1 MHVLG
6 ASSIPNL
13 DVGIVDHA
21 ATVRAV
27 EWGAFEIGSRR
38 ALGNKRWVRRD
49 RMHDERSRRRNK
61 GCMLVVGGWWW
72 RRNEGGMKTA
82 CGKGHRRVTVV
93 EGGV

>member
-27 EWGAFEIGSRR
+27 EWGVG
-38 ALGNKRWVRRD
+38 GVRD
-49 RMHDERSRRRNK
+49 REPTCARKQKMGEERSD
-61 GCMLVVGGWWW
+61 
-72 RRNEGGMKTA
+72 A
-82 CGKGHRRVTVV
+82 
-93 EGGV
+93 